1 MKVPYAVSIKFP
13 KNREIKSFKSATV
26 HVIRV
31 ALGNKGDNL
40 FPRYIIENTDKICGA

>member
-1 MKVPYAVSIKFP
+1 MKIPYAVSIKFP

-31 ALGNKGDNL
+31 VLGKKGDNL
-40 FPRYIIENTDKICGA
+40 FPQYIIENTDKICGA